1 MCKFPFQADLLISGD
16 VVFVGQASSLRLNLT
31 IIFRYDISFRSP
43 LMDGLIR
50 RRRLPHLDVDEI
62 VWIGNGV
69 RQWSASGTDCSWV
82 IR

>member
-1 MCKFPFQADLLISGD
+1 
-16 VVFVGQASSLRLNLT
+16 
-31 IIFRYDISFRSP
+31 
-43 LMDGLIR
+43 MDGLIR